1 MSRAMNRRSFLGV
14 GAMGMLAGC
23 ASVGRPGRNAGRIA
37 TFNADV
43 TPPLGT
49 PVYSSFEPLSVIEH
63 PLQAK
68 GVIIDDGIAPY
79 VLCAVD
85 YCELCNSTHTRF
97 REALAE
103 AAGTEAG
110 RVVVQTVHQH
120 TAPMADADAIRI
132 LSAAPNPPPYPAIE
146 SIEIPLGRLVAAVRE
161 ARSHFQ
167 PYDYIGTGQAK
178 AERVASNRR
187 VPLGDGKVG
196 FRASSCRDPK
206 LIEAPEGL
214 IDPFVKTVTFAQGDK
229 PLARLHYYATHPQ
242 SFYGD
247 PRASIDF
254 PGMAREWL
262 EAREG
267 VFQVYFNGCGGNIAA
282 GKYND
287 GTPEARRGLYERL
300 RAAMLASAESTRYAP
315 ASTIAWRTTPLALTP
330 RADEPHTEGPL
341 AARMAKVDA
350 AHSVR
355 FDAALFL
362 AWKNRAQTPI
372 EISSMRMGDL
382 ILLHLAGEMAI
393 EYQLFAQGLR
403 PDLFVAV
410 AAYGDCGPAYINLER
425 FTAEGGYE
433 PSAAHAV
440 PESEKPMR
448 DAIRTLLSV

>member
-1 MSRAMNRRSFLGV
+1 MSSAMNRRRFLEA

-23 ASVGRPGRNAGRIA
+23 ATMRGPGKNSGRIA
-37 TFNADV
+37 VFNADV

-49 PVYSSFEPLSVIEH
+49 PIYSSFEPLSVIEH

-68 GVIIDDGIAPY
+68 GVIIDDGAAPY

-97 REALAE
+97 RQAIAE
-103 AAGTEAG
+103 AAGTDAG
-110 RVVVQTVHQH
+110 RVAVQTVHQH

-132 LSAAPNPPPYPAIE
+132 MDVAPNPPPHPTIE
-146 SIEIPLGRLVAAVRE
+146 SIEAPLGRLVEAVRA
-161 ARSHFQ
+161 ARERFE
-167 PYDYIGTGQAK
+167 PYDRIGTGQAK

-187 VPLGDGKVG
+187 VPIGDGQVG
-196 FRASSCRDPK
+196 FRASSCRDPT

-214 IDPFVKTVTFAQGDK
+214 IDPWVKTITFAQGDR

-242 SFYGD
+242 SYYGD
-247 PRASIDF
+247 PRSSIDF

-315 ASTIAWRTTPLALTP
+315 APPISWRRTPLLLTP
-330 RADEPHTEGPL
+330 RTDGPHTEAAL
-341 AARMAKVDA
+341 AATMAKVDA
-350 AHSVR
+350 PHSVR
-355 FDAALFL
+355 VDAALFE
-362 AWKNRAQTPI
+362 AWKNRAHTPI
-372 EISSMRMGDL
+372 EVSSMQIGNL
-382 ILLHLAGEMAI
+382 IILNLAGEMAV
-393 EYQLFAQGLR
+393 EYQLFAQQLR

-410 AAYGDCGPAYINLER
+410 AAYGDCAPAYINLEH

-433 PSAAHAV
+433 PKAAHAV
-440 PESEKPMR
+440 PESEQPMR
-448 DAIRTLLSV
+448 EALRALMMA